1 MKVLNGDFVV
11 DNIRKLFER
20 LNFNPP
26 SLKDTDVSFCEKG
39 TSGLES
45 EILSIIDENVEIAEK
60 GCRPLCQDCGAA
72 HVNIKK
78 GKQVTFSNAASLNS
92 LVNEGV
98 RQAYS
103 RKNLRKSIVAD
114 PFSRKNT
121 GDNTPVFIDYEETDG
136 DVFEISGMVKGGGSD
151 NVSAVR
157 MLRPSQG
164 REGVADFVVEV
175 LSNAR
180 GSGCPPYFAG
190 IGVGAT
196 FAYVTKLASKALMQK
211 SCDDTELKNMISDR
225 VEKLDFGVQGLPGN
239 TALKAVFIK
248 KAPTHI
254 AMLPVSVMLNC
265 HSYRCGYVNL

>member
-1 MKVLNGDFVV
+1 MNGDFVV
-11 DNIRKLFER
+11 DNIRELFVR

-26 SLKDTDVSFCEKG
+26 SLKDDGVSFSEG
-39 TSGLES
+39 GVSDMES
-45 EILSIIDENVEIAEK
+45 EILSIMDENVEIAGK
-60 GCRPLCQDCGAA
+60 GSRPLCQDCGAA
-72 HVNIKK
+72 HVSIKK
-78 GKQVTFSNAASLNS
+78 GKHVTFSNAASLNS

-103 RKNLRKSIVAD
+103 GKNLRKSIVSD

-151 NVSAVR
+151 NVSAVK
-157 MLRPSQG
+157 MLRPSEG
-164 REGVADFVVEV
+164 REGVANFVAGV
-175 LSNAR
+175 LSDAR

-196 FAYVTKLASKALMQK
+196 FSHVTKLAAKALMQK
-211 SCDDTELKNMISDR
+211 SCDDKKLEDMISDR
-225 VEKLDFGVQGLPGN
+225 VEKLDFGVQGVPGS
-239 TALKAVFIK
+239 TGLKAVFIK